1 MEIKDKI
8 KQRRLELRLTLEEVA
23 IAVGVAKST
32 VKKWESGQIASMR
45 QSKIVALARILQV
58 DPTYLIIEDEQQNM
72 NLGINHGIIG
82 NQNSHNTIIFEGKEV
97 EPYGEIENEIL
108 SLCKKMSIQQKAK
121 LLTYAYGLVGEIS

>member
-82 NQNSHNTIIFEGKEV
+82 NQNSHNTIIV
-97 EPYGEIENEIL
+97 EEKPSGEIESELLI
-108 SLCKKMSIQQKAK
+108 LCKKMSMQQKNR
-121 LLTYAYGLVGEIS
+121 LLTYAYELLGE